1 MKYVHVKGLEL
12 QNRNQLVAP
21 NWKIRKLILGEE
33 VDLKKEE
40 ADDILA
46 CCLIKPAKE
55 EKKKPKK
62 QEEKKLIV
70 SKEE

>member
-1 MKYVHVKGLEL
+1 MKYVHVKGLDL
-12 QNRNQLVAP
+12 QDRNQLVAP

-46 CCLIKPAKE
+46 GCLTKE
-55 EKKKPKK
+55 DKKKPKK